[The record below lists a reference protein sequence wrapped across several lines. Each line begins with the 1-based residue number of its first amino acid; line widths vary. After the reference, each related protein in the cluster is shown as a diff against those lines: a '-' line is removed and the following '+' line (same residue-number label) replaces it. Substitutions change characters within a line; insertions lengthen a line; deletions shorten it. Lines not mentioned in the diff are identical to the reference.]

1 VALRQTAPSEDVAPT
16 IFEVVT
22 PSPLS
27 LEPSIYGRFSKRAF
41 DIVVSLVLL
50 IALSPLIAGL
60 AVAVLVTSGRPVFY
74 GGVRMGKDG
83 RPFRM
88 WKLRTMVPNAEAL
101 IEYWKQKGTEEGI
114 VYLQSYKL
122 QRDPRITPLGRF
134 LRKTSLDELP
144 QLWNVLKGDMS
155 IVGPRPIVEGELE
168 EKYGEKRDV
177 FLSVRPG
184 ITGLWQVSGRNQIDY
199 PERANLELSYVLN
212 LSALYDASILLRT
225 VPVLLRL
232 NGR

>member
-1 VALRQTAPSEDVAPT
+1 MV
-16 IFEVVT
+16 
-22 PSPLS
+22 
-27 LEPSIYGRFSKRAF
+27 G
-41 DIVVSLVLL
+41 LVLL

-184 ITGLWQVSGRNQIDY
+184 LTGLWQVSGRNQIDY
-199 PERANLELSYVLN
+199 PERANLELAYVWN
-212 LSALYDASILLRT
+212 VSALYDASILLRT
-225 VPVLLRL
+225 IPVLLRL

>member
-1 VALRQTAPSEDVAPT
+1 M
-16 IFEVVT
+16 
-22 PSPLS
+22 
-27 LEPSIYGRFSKRAF
+27 
-41 DIVVSLVLL
+41 VSLVLL